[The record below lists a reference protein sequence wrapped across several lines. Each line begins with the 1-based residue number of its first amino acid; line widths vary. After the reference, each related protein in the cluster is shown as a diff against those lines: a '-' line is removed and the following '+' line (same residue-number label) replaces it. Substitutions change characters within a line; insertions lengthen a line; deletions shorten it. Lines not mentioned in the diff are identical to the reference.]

1 MQIPSITTR
10 RADTTVELGDGELR
24 DRRPGQL
31 NVVSNVGKIP
41 LLGDLPIIGSFFRNF
56 DYKRQDKELVIIVT
70 PRLVQPLAR
79 NTELP
84 LPGEREAKPHMP
96 EWGAWLLGP
105 ISQDPVPGF
114 SR

>member
-1 MQIPSITTR
+1 
-10 RADTTVELGDGELR
+10 
-24 DRRPGQL
+24 
-31 NVVSNVGKIP
+31 
-41 LLGDLPIIGSFFRNF
+41 
-56 DYKRQDKELVIIVT
+56 VIIVT

-84 LPGEREAKPHMP
+84 LPGEREARPHLP

-105 ISQDPVPGF
+105 VSQDPVPGF

>member
-1 MQIPSITTR
+1 MLISRTSSEVT
-10 RADTTVELGDGELR
+10 LGDHLARAVAEAG
-24 DRRPGQL
+24 
-31 NVVSNVGKIP
+31 
-41 LLGDLPIIGSFFRNF
+41 GDLPIIGSFFRNF